1 MPMTSEDLLTFLA
14 DNGIP
19 AKTVTHPP
27 LATVAE
33 SQSLRGQIAGGHT
46 KNLFLKDKKGRYF
59 LVTVAEEAVVDLKA
73 IHQLIGASGRVSF
86 GSAEAMMEMLGVAPG
101 AVTMFGV
108 INDTANQVTAVIDS
122 VLMEHDEVNAHP
134 LVNTA
139 TTTINRDDLLK
150 FFRLA
155 GHEPMIL
162 KVSA

>member
-1 MPMTSEDLLTFLA
+1 MPMTSEELLSFLA
-14 DNGIP
+14 ANGL
-19 AKTVTHPP
+19 AATTVSHPP
-27 LATVAE
+27 LATVAD
-33 SQSLRGQIAGGHT
+33 SQALRGKIGGAHT

-59 LVTVAEEAVVDLKA
+59 LVTVEEEATVDLKT

-86 GSAEAMMEMLGVAPG
+86 GSAEAMMSMLGVAPG

-108 INDTANQVTAVIDS
+108 INDRDNQVTLVVDSAVMAEPTI
-122 VLMEHDEVNAHP
+122 NAHP

-139 TTTINRDDLLK
+139 TTTISREALTA

-155 GHEPMIL
+155 GHQPLVL